1 MGTLSALFG
10 AILLG
15 FGLILFL
22 MAIPLLR
29 GSVGRNNYYGFRYAK
44 AYASDDAWRRINRY
58 GARQQM
64 IWSLPIIAAGLLAFW
79 LPLDEQP
86 LLLYPLLA
94 VILACI
100 LIVTIRSYRF
110 ARRA

>member
-1 MGTLSALFG
+1 MGTLSILFG

-15 FGLILFL
+15 CGLMLFL

-29 GSVGRNNYYGFRYAK
+29 GSVGRNNYYSFRYAR

-58 GARQQM
+58 GARQRM
-64 IWSLPIIAAGLLAFW
+64 IWSLPIIAAGLRAFW
-79 LPLDEQP
+79 LSLDEQP
-86 LLLYPLLA
+86 FLLYPPLV
-94 VILACI
+94 VILICI